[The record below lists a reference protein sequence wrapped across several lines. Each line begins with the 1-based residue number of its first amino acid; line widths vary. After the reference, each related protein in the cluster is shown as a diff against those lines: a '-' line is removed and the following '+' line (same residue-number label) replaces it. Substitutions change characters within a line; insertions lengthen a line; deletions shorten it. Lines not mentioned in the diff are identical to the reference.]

1 MLSKP
6 AAILL
11 DLDNTVYAYAP
22 CHEAGLKA
30 AFLVSDFTDETAFRA
45 AYDEA
50 REQAKHAI
58 ADTGAAHCR
67 LLYFKRLLES
77 RLGHTATAQTLALYR
92 AYWDGYHAAMQLDPG
107 VRECLT
113 HWHEAGI
120 PTAWITDFTTEQQ
133 LRKLQTLGIEGLVTY
148 LLSAEEMGAVK
159 PDPRGVDEA
168 LARFGIAPGPAVWFV
183 GDDTKRD
190 RGVAAARG
198 LTFLWRERTDLSFWE
213 RLLPERDSGQA
224 GHDGIEPEL

>member
-1 MLSKP
+1 MPAQP

-11 DLDNTVYAYAP
+11 DIDNTVYAYAP

-30 AFLVSDFTDETAFRA
+30 AFATSDFLDEATFHA
-45 AYDEA
+45 AYTQA

-67 LLYFKRLLES
+67 LLYFKRLLEN
-77 RLGHTATAQTLALYR
+77 RLGYTALLETLALHK
-92 AYWDGYHAAMQLDPG
+92 AYWDGYHAVMQLDPG
-107 VRECLT
+107 VRECLLRWQ
-113 HWHEAGI
+113 HSGI

-133 LRKLQTLGIEGLVTY
+133 LRKLQTLKIENFVIY
-148 LLSAEEMGAVK
+148 LFTAEEMGAVK

-168 LARFGIAPGPAVWFV
+168 LARFGIAPGPDVWFI

-190 RGVAAARG
+190 RGVAEARG
-198 LTFLWRERTDLSFWE
+198 LTFLWRDRNDADFWMK
-213 RLLPERDSGQA
+213 LMP
-224 GHDGIEPEL
+224 

>member
-11 DLDNTVYAYAP
+11 DIDNTVYAYAP

-30 AFLVSDFTDETAFRA
+30 AFLVSELSDEAEFRA
-45 AYDEA
+45 AYAEA

-67 LLYFKRLLES
+67 LLYFKRLLEN
-77 RLGHTATAQTLALYR
+77 RLGRTAPTASLALYK

-107 VRECLT
+107 VRELLSL
-113 HWHEAGI
+113 WRDAGV
-120 PTAWITDFTTEQQ
+120 PTAWVTDFTTEQQ
-133 LRKLQTLGIEGLVTY
+133 LRKLQTLSIADSVTY
-148 LLSAEEMGAVK
+148 LVTAEEVGAVK

-168 LARFGIAPGPAVWFV
+168 LARFGIAPGPGVWFI
-183 GDDTKRD
+183 GDDPKRD
-190 RGVAAARG
+190 RGVAEARG
-198 LTFLWRERTDLSFWE
+198 LTFLWRDRTDKGFWD
-213 RLLPERDSGQA
+213 RLHA
-224 GHDGIEPEL
+224 ATKW